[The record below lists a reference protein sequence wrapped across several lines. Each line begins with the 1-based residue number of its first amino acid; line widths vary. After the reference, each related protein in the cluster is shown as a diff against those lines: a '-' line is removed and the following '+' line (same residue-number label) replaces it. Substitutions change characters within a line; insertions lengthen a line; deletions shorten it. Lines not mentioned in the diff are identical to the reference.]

1 MLPLPTRVGPNPE
14 QKRHFLSFG
23 TRNMFRAVCKV
34 LLIEDDTVNA
44 KVIRRFLSKP
54 GHSSLAEN
62 TSFEVNIAN
71 SLATGIEQLAG
82 GDFDVVLLDL
92 MLPDSQGLNTLV
104 RLLEQN
110 PAIPVVVQT
119 SSEDRTL
126 VVKAFQLGAHGY
138 LPKRDLDSNLLVYA
152 IRLAIERRMQMS
164 LLEATKQQQQ
174 REREFLELEQLANAA
189 STSVTARLFGSSPLR
204 ESLPDFFLELV
215 QRYGELMDLALEQQA
230 YRVEHNVSEQLRAL
244 AERLGLLKAGPRDVV
259 DIHTKALKQKTQDI
273 PVAKAQAYVAEG
285 RLMVLELMG
294 YLTSF
299 YRKYYIGLSNI
310 NITP

>member
-1 MLPLPTRVGPNPE
+1 
-14 QKRHFLSFG
+14 
-23 TRNMFRAVCKV
+23 MFRAVCKV
-34 LLIEDDTVNA
+34 LFIEDDRVNA
-44 KVIRRFLSKP
+44 KVIRRLLSKP
-54 GHSSLAEN
+54 VHGSLAEN
-62 TSFEVNIAN
+62 TSFEVTHADT
-71 SLATGIEQLAG
+71 LASGLEQLAD

-92 MLPDSQGLNTLV
+92 MLPDSQGLDTLV
-104 RLLEQN
+104 RLLDKKST
-110 PAIPVVVQT
+110 IPVVVQT
-119 SSEDRTL
+119 SSQERTL

-164 LLEATKQQQQ
+164 LLEAQKQQQQ
-174 REREFLELEQLANAA
+174 REREFLDLEQLASAA
-189 STSVTARLFGSSPLR
+189 STSVTARLFGSEPLR
-204 ESLPDFFLELV
+204 ESLPDFFRELV
-215 QRYGELMDLALEQQA
+215 QRYSELMDLALEQQA
-230 YRVEHNVSEQLRAL
+230 FRVEHNVSEQLRAL

>member
-1 MLPLPTRVGPNPE
+1 M
-14 QKRHFLSFG
+14 
-23 TRNMFRAVCKV
+23 
-34 LLIEDDTVNA
+34 LLIEDDPVNA
-44 KVIRRFLSKP
+44 KVIRRLLSKT
-54 GHSSLAEN
+54 GHGSLAEN
-62 TSFEVNIAN
+62 TSFEINIAN
-71 SLATGIEQLAG
+71 SLATGIEQLAEG
-82 GDFDVVLLDL
+82 IFDVVLLDL

-119 SSEDRTL
+119 SSEDKTE

-138 LPKRDLDSNLLVYA
+138 LPKQDLDSNLLVYA

-164 LLEATKQQQQ
+164 LLEAKKQQQQ
-174 REREFLELEQLANAA
+174 REREFLELEQFANAA
-189 STSVTARLFGSSPLR
+189 STSVTARLFGSEPLR